1 MTLLLGS
8 TISRYLLENPWPL
21 GCLLLATAAVMAWRS
36 LTIGDRRFLIGAG
49 AAAAAGGF
57 VFLLATLVTTPAERA
72 VDIVRSLVGY
82 AERAQTV
89 RMLDL
94 FTPKALMHYA
104 RPENPGMNMD
114 EIRAAISTL
123 DGRYRIVS
131 NRITQLDGNT
141 ESDEAATVTL
151 TCYTE
156 LESGL
161 GDTPTS
167 WWFRIAKQYDGTWK
181 IERMAFLRVAGRD
194 ASPGLWR

>member
-8 TISRYLLENPWPL
+8 TIGRYVFENPWPL
-21 GCLLLATAAVMAWRS
+21 GGVLVVAAAVMAWRA
-36 LTIGDRRFLIGAG
+36 LTIGDRRLLGGAG
-49 AAAAAGGF
+49 IALAGSALVF
-57 VFLLATLVTTPAERA
+57 VLSAMVTTPAERA
-72 VDIVRSLVGY
+72 VELVRSLVGY
-82 AERAQTV
+82 AEKAQTL

-94 FTPKALMHYA
+94 FSGKALMHYA

-114 EIRAAISTL
+114 EIRAAIATL

-131 NRITQLDGNT
+131 NRITQLEGTT
-141 ESDEAATVTL
+141 ESDEAATVQL

-167 WWFRIAKQYDGTWK
+167 WWFRIAKQYDGAWK